1 MKYNSYYKHYY
12 GFKDEHMYNPYKY
25 QNYKNYNIDDEDEL
39 NPYEVLNVSPFASLQ
54 DFRFA
59 YMKLATCPLRSIRRK
74 ACLAYD
80 IICNK
85 DKYYKIGNKYRPK
98 VKDCFYYTLV
108 GDLYSLKKEIEKNKN
123 LLYIKD
129 NLQRS
134 LLYLSARNG
143 YFNLT
148 EYLLKKGLN
157 INDIQSTGSTALHGA
172 AYYGQE
178 LIIQLLI
185 EHGINTKIRNNFGAT
200 AADEAKTPM
209 IKELILKSDQDR
221 IMNLYQYLY
230 NKNYVAKIIPIK
242 KNNVVIAQKLL
253 CPSGLSQKNFTQIS
267 QNWYPAWHGTK
278 FKNLES
284 IIKYGLHPSGS
295 KLPDGA
301 RININEGHI
310 PLNVELSGIKQ
321 WGMAVFVSPSLFY
334 ACNYSERIN
343 SCLKRWCVLVETRVR
358 PNSFTMHPSTVLQ
371 YAKVSGEPYHLEFRV
386 NVKND
391 KHSIYRVPSQQ
402 NIIVTSITFVLVEFL
417 ENVSNYYEG
426 DITIN
431 SQEERMFLD
440 Y

>member
-1 MKYNSYYKHYY
+1 MNPYYKPYY
-12 GFKDEHMYNPYKY
+12 GFKDEPKYRHHIYGRRNKYK
-25 QNYKNYNIDDEDEL
+25 DDEDEDEL
-39 NPYEVLNVSPFASLQ
+39 NPYEVLNVSPFATFS
-54 DFRFA
+54 DIRFA
-59 YMKLATCPLRSIRRK
+59 YMKLATFPLRSVRRK

-80 IICNK
+80 MICNK

-98 VKDCFYYTLV
+98 VKDCFYYTIV
-108 GDLYSLKKEIEKNKN
+108 GDLYSLQNSIEKNKN

-200 AADEAKTPM
+200 AADEAKTPR
-209 IKELILKSDQDR
+209 IRELILQSDQDR
-221 IMNLYQYLY
+221 IMNLYQYLFQR
-230 NKNYVAKIIPIK
+230 NLAVKIIPIK
-242 KNNVVIAQKLL
+242 KKNVIIAQKIL
-253 CPSGLSQKNFTQIS
+253 CPSGLNQNKFTQIS
-267 QNWYPAWHGTK
+267 KNWCPAWHGTK
-278 FKNLES
+278 FENLES

-295 KLPDGA
+295 KLPNGVQ
-301 RININEGHI
+301 ININEGHI
-310 PLNVELSGIKQ
+310 PLDYELSGIKQ

-334 ACNYSERIN
+334 ACNYAERIN
-343 SCLKRWCVLVETRVR
+343 SCLKRWCILVETRVR
-358 PNSFTMHPSTVLQ
+358 PNSFTMHPSTVLN

-386 NVKND
+386 DVKND
-391 KHSIYRVPSQQ
+391 KNSIYRVTSQQ
-402 NIIVTSITFVLVEFL
+402 NIFVINITFVLVDFL
-417 ENVSNYYEG
+417 ENISNYNEG
-426 DITIN
+426 NITIN
-431 SQEERMFLD
+431 SQEERMLLD

>member
-1 MKYNSYYKHYY
+1 MHSYYKPYY
-12 GFKDEHMYNPYKY
+12 GFIDEPNFNPY
-25 QNYKNYNIDDEDEL
+25 NYTKSKKNKAYEDEDEL
-39 NPYEVLNVSPFASLQ
+39 NPYEVLNVSPFASFS
-54 DFRFA
+54 DVRFA
-59 YMKLATCPLRSIRRK
+59 YMKLATFPLRSVRRK

-80 IICNK
+80 MICNK

-98 VKDCFYYTLV
+98 VKDLFYYTLV
-108 GDLYSLKKEIEKNKN
+108 GDLYSLKNSIEKNKN

-185 EHGINTKIRNNFGAT
+185 EHGINTKIRNNFGST
-200 AADEAKTPM
+200 AADEAKTPR
-209 IKELILKSDQDR
+209 IRELILQSDQDR
-221 IMNLYQYLY
+221 IMNLYQYLFQR
-230 NKNYVAKIIPIK
+230 NLAVKIIPIK
-242 KNNVVIAQKLL
+242 KNNVIIAQKIL
-253 CPSGLSQKNFTQIS
+253 CPSGLNQIKFKGISKN
-267 QNWYPAWHGTK
+267 WCPAWHGTK
-278 FKNLES
+278 FEYLES

-295 KLPDGA
+295 KLPNGIQ
-301 RININEGHI
+301 ININEGHI
-310 PLNVELSGIKQ
+310 PLDYELSGIKH

-334 ACNYSERIN
+334 ACNYAERIN

-358 PNSFTMHPSTVLQ
+358 PNSFTMHPSTVLN

-386 NVKND
+386 NVEND
-391 KHSIYRVPSQQ
+391 KNSIYRVTSQQ
-402 NIIVTSITFVLVEFL
+402 NIFVINITFVLVDFL
-417 ENVSNYYEG
+417 ENIKNYNDG
-426 DITIN
+426 NITIN
-431 SQEERMFLD
+431 SQEERIFLD

>member
-1 MKYNSYYKHYY
+1 MNPYYKPYY
-12 GFKDEHMYNPYKY
+12 GFKDEPKYNYYKY
-25 QNYKNYNIDDEDEL
+25 GKNNKNKNRDDEDTL
-39 NPYEVLNVSPFASLQ
+39 NPYEVLNISPFASLQ
-54 DFRFA
+54 DIRFA

-80 IICNK
+80 MICNK
-85 DKYYKIGNKYRPK
+85 DKYHKIGNKYRPK

-108 GDLYSLKKEIEKNKN
+108 GDLYSLQNAIEKNKN

-185 EHGINTKIRNNFGAT
+185 EHGINTKIRNNFGST
-200 AADEAKTPM
+200 AADEAKTPK
-209 IKELILKSDQDR
+209 IRELILQSDQDR

-230 NKNYVAKIIPIK
+230 NNNLVVKIIPIK

-253 CPSGLSQKNFTQIS
+253 CPSGLSQKNFTEIS
-267 QNWYPAWHGTK
+267 KKWCPAWHGTK
-278 FKNLES
+278 FEKLES
-284 IIKYGLHPSGS
+284 IIRYGLHPSGS
-295 KLPDGA
+295 KLPDGVN
-301 RININEGHI
+301 ININEGHI
-310 PLNVELSGIKQ
+310 PLDVELSGIKQ
-321 WGMAVFVSPSLFY
+321 WGRAIFVSPSLFY
-334 ACNYSERIN
+334 ACNYAERIN

-358 PNSFTMHPSTVLQ
+358 PGSFTKHPSTVLE

-391 KHSIYRVPSQQ
+391 TSSIYRVPSQQ
-402 NIIVTSITFVLVEFL
+402 NIFVTSIAFVLVEFL

-426 DITIN
+426 NITIN
-431 SQEERMFLD
+431 SQEERMLLD

>member
-1 MKYNSYYKHYY
+1 
-12 GFKDEHMYNPYKY
+12 
-25 QNYKNYNIDDEDEL
+25 
-39 NPYEVLNVSPFASLQ
+39 
-54 DFRFA
+54 
-59 YMKLATCPLRSIRRK
+59 MKLATCPLRSVRRK

-80 IICNK
+80 MICNK
-85 DKYYKIGNKYRPK
+85 DKYYKIGNKYKPK
-98 VKDCFYYTLV
+98 IKDCFYYTLV
-108 GDLYSLKKEIEKNKN
+108 GDLYSLKNAIEKNKN

-129 NLQRS
+129 SLQRS

-157 INDIQSTGSTALHGA
+157 INDVQSTGSTALHGA

-185 EHGINTKIRNNFGAT
+185 EHGIDTKIRNNFGST
-200 AADEAKTPM
+200 AADEAKTPK
-209 IKELILKSDQDR
+209 IRELILESDQDR
-221 IMNLYQYLY
+221 IMNLYQYLF
-230 NKNYVAKIIPIK
+230 NKNYVVKIIPIK
-242 KNNVVIAQKLL
+242 KKDVVIAQKLL
-253 CPSGLSQKNFTQIS
+253 CPSGLSQQKFIQIS
-267 QNWYPAWHGTK
+267 QNWTPAWHGTK
-278 FKNLES
+278 FQNLES

-301 RININEGHI
+301 KININEGHI
-310 PLNVELSGIKQ
+310 PLDYELSGIKQ
-321 WGMAVFVSPSLFY
+321 WGKAVFVSPSLFY
-334 ACNYSERIN
+334 ASNYAERIN

-391 KHSIYRVPSQQ
+391 KNSIYRVSSQQ
-402 NIIVTSITFVLVEFL
+402 NIIVTSITFVLVNFL

-426 DITIN
+426 NITIN
-431 SQEERMFLD
+431 SKEERMLLD

>member
-1 MKYNSYYKHYY
+1 MNSYYKPYY
-12 GFKDEHMYNPYKY
+12 GFNDQSNIDFY
-25 QNYKNYNIDDEDEL
+25 QYGKNYNNKNKGDEDEL
-39 NPYEVLNVSPFASLQ
+39 DPYEVLSISPLASFQ
-54 DFRFA
+54 DIRFA
-59 YMKLATCPLRSIRRK
+59 YMKLATCPLRSTRRK

-80 IICNK
+80 MICNK
-85 DKYYKIGNKYRPK
+85 DKYYKRGNKYRPK
-98 VKDCFYYTLV
+98 IKDCFYYTLV
-108 GDLYSLKKEIEKNKN
+108 GDLYSLKNAIEKNKN
-123 LLYIKD
+123 MLYIKD

-200 AADEAKTPM
+200 AAEEAKTPK
-209 IKELILKSDQDR
+209 IRELILQSDQDR
-221 IMNLYQYLY
+221 IMNLYQHLF
-230 NKNYVAKIIPIK
+230 NNNYVVKIIPIK
-242 KNNVVIAQKLL
+242 KKDVIIAQKLL
-253 CPSGLSQKNFTQIS
+253 CPSGLSQENFIQIS
-267 QNWYPAWHGTK
+267 KNWCPAWHGTK
-278 FKNLES
+278 FNNLES

-295 KLPDGA
+295 ELPN
-301 RININEGHI
+301 RVKININEGHI
-310 PLNVELSGIKQ
+310 PLDYELSGIKQ
-321 WGMAVFVSPSLFY
+321 WGKAVFVSPSLFY
-334 ACNYSERIN
+334 ACNYAERIN

-358 PNSFTMHPSTVLQ
+358 PNSFTKHPSTVLH

-391 KHSIYRVPSQQ
+391 KNSIYRVPSQQ
-402 NIIVTSITFVLVEFL
+402 NIIVISITFVLVEFL
-417 ENVSNYYEG
+417 EKVSNYYEG
-426 DITIN
+426 NITIN
-431 SQEERMFLD
+431 SEEERMLLD